1 MKQILAES
9 LDRFLVSG
17 GPAYYLAPEE
27 LMSAA
32 LAAIVSVF
40 EDFFVHF
47 AAKNSFAPVNWA
59 AWMN

>member
-1 MKQILAES
+1 M
-9 LDRFLVSG
+9 SG

-27 LMSAA
+27 MMSAA

-47 AAKNSFAPVNWA
+47 AAKNSFAPANWA

>member
-9 LDRFLVSG
+9 LVSG
-17 GPAYYLAPEE
+17 GPARCLAPEE

-32 LAAIVSVF
+32 LAEIASVF

-47 AAKNSFAPVNWA
+47 AAKNSFAPANWA